1 MYIVYRTAHTQCT
14 AFKDLQTLLLVYSV
28 QGKKF
33 EANYYPKSGIRSVQ
47 DYQKTVYSVQNLRK
61 LLFVYSVQEKKD
73 VS

>member
-14 AFKDLQTLLLVYSV
+14 AFKDMQRLLFVYGV

>member
-1 MYIVYRTAHTQCT
+1 MFIVDRNARTQCT
-14 AFKDLQTLLLVYSV
+14 AFKDMQTFLLVYSV

-61 LLFVYSVQEKKD
+61 LLLVYSVQEKKD